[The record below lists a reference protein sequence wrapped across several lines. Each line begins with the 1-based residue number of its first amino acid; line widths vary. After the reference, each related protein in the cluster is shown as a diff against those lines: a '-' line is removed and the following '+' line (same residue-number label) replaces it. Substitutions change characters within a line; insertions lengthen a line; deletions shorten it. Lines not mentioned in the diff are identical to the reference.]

1 MKQAKLALA
10 GLLLAVTCGYAQEKD
25 TNSICV
31 VLKTQDGSSVVG
43 LPKKLNI
50 TIETEFGNMSVPLV
64 LLNRIEHDSC
74 KTNTVLYFKN
84 EDRLSGIWKDKTFE
98 LKTAFGD
105 QEVPTPLLKS
115 VTMRSDSVKEGLILY
130 FTFDAEDS
138 DVIHDKS
145 GKGNNG
151 VLCGA
156 KYVQDGKVGG
166 GIRVGRRMGYIQVP
180 DNELWSFGMKPFT
193 ICLWLKL
200 DALPYNEHD
209 FIGHNEGGGD
219 RNKWAFEFLNGNICF
234 HINNPNNASF
244 RIASYPW
251 LPQIGKWHH
260 LAVTRNGNLYN
271 IYIDGACAAT
281 DNNQLPVPVASAPL
295 TIGQAEGLYVEGMI
309 DEVMIFDRALP
320 ADSIQQIYNAGK

>member
-1 MKQAKLALA
+1 M
-10 GLLLAVTCGYAQEKD
+10 
-25 TNSICV
+25 
-31 VLKTQDGSSVVG
+31 
-43 LPKKLNI
+43 
-50 TIETEFGNMSVPLV
+50 
-64 LLNRIEHDSC
+64 
-74 KTNTVLYFKN
+74 
-84 EDRLSGIWKDKTFE
+84 SGIWKDKTFE

-156 KYVQDGKVGG
+156 KYIQDGKVGG

-209 FIGHNEGGGD
+209 FINYKIVGDGPVSIVLIHGFGASLQNWNDILPYFDHSEFKIVLVDLKGSGFSSKPVNSDYSMVEKSRIIGNFLKYINISNYYLAGHSSGGGIVLLISINLLD
-219 RNKWAFEFLNGNICF
+219 ENTYPLPNGLILLDAAVYKTELPFFVNI
-234 HINNPNNASF
+234 SV
-244 RIASYPW
+244 S
-251 LPQIGKWHH
+251 
-260 LAVTRNGNLYN
+260 
-271 IYIDGACAAT
+271 
-281 DNNQLPVPVASAPL
+281 QL
-295 TIGQAEGLYVEGMI
+295 
-309 DEVMIFDRALP
+309 
-320 ADSIQQIYNAGK
+320 